1 MWQQWEPVLKWVLA
15 SLQQHTNPQVRAGQQ
30 SSSLK
35 YSQSNKEHPKSQ
47 QGYLGSDAA
56 CTKFPNLW
64 ILTVWTT
71 PFWAQF
77 YIKTYIVQHCYVD
90 FGFVTT
96 RQGDSLGQKLC
107 YFSSLFFSSWNAKH
121 FRQLQPNFLQVH
133 KRPWIQEEKDPLSLY
148 IQSGTSIL
156 KCHMWGASHQMLWC
170 SHPYRACL
178 WYNSHSRCLTHSG
191 HGDICGRRT
200 EGRRKKSLTSTQNEK
215 HLETWASSLWADSP
229 LFTLKIWNKKKNFPS
244 SLLLLSCYR
253 QDRHCSR
260 TCRSYKNEQNMALII
275 QY

>member
-1 MWQQWEPVLKWVLA
+1 MWQQWEPVLKWALA

-64 ILTVWTT
+64 ILIVWTT

-107 YFSSLFFSSWNAKH
+107 CFSSLFF
-121 FRQLQPNFLQVH
+121 
-133 KRPWIQEEKDPLSLY
+133 
-148 IQSGTSIL
+148 
-156 KCHMWGASHQMLWC
+156 
-170 SHPYRACL
+170 
-178 WYNSHSRCLTHSG
+178 
-191 HGDICGRRT
+191 
-200 EGRRKKSLTSTQNEK
+200 
-215 HLETWASSLWADSP
+215 HLEMPNTLGSYSP
-229 LFTLKIWNKKKNFPS
+229 TFSKFTNALGFKKKRILWVYVFSQGP
-244 SLLLLSCYR
+244 
-253 QDRHCSR
+253 
-260 TCRSYKNEQNMALII
+260 AF
-275 QY
+275 